1 MEKHGTGE
9 NPANKLL
16 SVMRLTGQ
24 IFRLQRQCPNPPVR
38 RPLALAA
45 AGLMFAT
52 TLAAQ
57 NAAPKP
63 PQPAPAPANKA
74 QPAKAK
80 AATPAPLP
88 AHFGRARVLHAKLPG
103 LPEVIGGDAGGLTTT
118 ISVNHASEDH
128 AAITN
133 ILTARML
140 HAAIIGQAGQSHAE
154 ASLANLQLTVG
165 QHRISA
171 SFIAGRA
178 RAACARNGAAAS
190 GRSEIIGL
198 VVDGR
203 PVPAPAQPNQRVWWP
218 DGYLAL
224 DEQGAPP
231 DGPVGSHAVT
241 PLRVVLKDG
250 TDITIA
256 AVAAG
261 LDCAQTQPCGQDII
275 TGSGWITMR
284 ANPRPLLFAAT
295 MWRTTAGGLAGH
307 LVFED
312 AAGGIRFT
320 ADGATTYRVSPSN
333 PNSRLIAGT
342 GMHNGREG
350 VNYRLELTDGGET
363 GDQFLLVLGNAY
375 TVSGTVQGG
384 RLRLLPCR

>member
-1 MEKHGTGE
+1 MT
-9 NPANKLL
+9 AAWLIL
-16 SVMRLTGQ
+16 AT
-24 IFRLQRQCPNPPVR
+24 
-38 RPLALAA
+38 ALAA
-45 AGLMFAT
+45 QT
-52 TLAAQ
+52 
-57 NAAPKP
+57 AAPKP
-63 PQPAPAPANKA
+63 PQPAPVPPSKA
-74 QPAKAK
+74 QPAKAAPAPK
-80 AATPAPLP
+80 AKAPTPAPAT

-103 LPEVIGGDAGGLTTT
+103 QPEVIGGEAGGLNSS
-118 ISVNHASEDH
+118 IAVNHASEDN

-133 ILTARML
+133 LLTARML

-165 QHRISA
+165 KHRISA

-178 RAACARNGAAAS
+178 QAACGRNGVVAG
-190 GRSEIIGL
+190 GRSEIVGL

-203 PVPAPAQPNQRVWWP
+203 AVPAPARPNQRVWWP

-261 LDCAQTQPCGQDII
+261 LDCTRTQPCGQDFI

-284 ANPRPLLFAAT
+284 ANPQPLLFAAS
-295 MWRTTAGGLAGH
+295 MWRTTVGGLAGH
-307 LVFED
+307 LAFED
-312 AAGGIRFT
+312 PANGIRFT
-320 ADGATTYRVSPSN
+320 ADGATAYSVSPSN
-333 PNSRLIAGT
+333 PNARLIAGT
-342 GMHNGREG
+342 GTHNGREG
-350 VNYRLELTDGGET
+350 VIYRLELTDGGDT
-363 GDQFLLVLGNAY
+363 GDQFLLVLGNTY
-375 TVSGTVQGG
+375 TVAGTVQGG
-384 RLRLLPCR
+384 QLRLLPCR